1 MVSRLSGRCQPFQIV
16 RVDMQFALL
25 AEACFECGSEQF
37 VSSLAFCLQSL
48 RLNRRF
54 LLLEILFVDGIVL
67 GDTIDHPIRSQ
78 RDWISH
84 LADRKFERNGEL
96 LRASDLRDRPG
107 PRERLARFHIEA
119 ESLRSGCEV
128 LARLRAFAEFL
139 GASLGEFQRLLTPEV
154 SQYPVAN
161 LGQRR
166 RVRWLNI
173 LNGENN
179 VSAVGAER
187 SAQIAGAQAEN
198 IVEDGGRVP

>member
-1 MVSRLSGRCQPFQIV
+1 
-16 RVDMQFALL
+16 MQFALL

-54 LLLEILFVDGIVL
+54 LLLEILFVDGLVL

-96 LRASDLRDRPG
+96 FRTSDLRDRPG

-119 ESLRSGCEV
+119 
-128 LARLRAFAEFL
+128 
-139 GASLGEFQRLLTPEV
+139 QRLLTPEV

-179 VSAVGAER
+179 VSAVCAER
-187 SAQIAGAQAEN
+187 GAQIAGAQAEN
-198 IVEDGGRVP
+198 VVEDGGRVP